1 MRSFF
6 LTLKNIL
13 TAALAITLTSCITVP
28 FKGLNFETSIKKSFV
43 KILGITKDSAYS
55 GSGVIVD
62 HLSDSHS
69 IIITAGHICKE
80 NAIHMSILNYLEEDY
95 GVLYIAVS
103 PEDDLCALITDKKI
117 NGSISSVGVFPANI
131 GDKIF
136 NIAAPFGIHSK
147 NMSLMFE
154 GFYGGDAEVAS
165 EKYPLSVYTVPAMGG
180 SSGSPIFNQNWEIIG
195 IISRAYPQF
204 ENVAFAVAHHRVAS
218 FTRAVLNSSKTR
230 LKLTYTD
237 KINQFASSVCLKT
250 HSCKT

>member
-6 LTLKNIL
+6 VTLKNIL

-28 FKGLNFETSIKKSFV
+28 FKDFNFETNIRKSFV
-43 KILGITKDSAYS
+43 KILGITKDSTYS
-55 GSGVIVD
+55 GSGVIID

-80 NAIHMSILNYLEEDY
+80 NAIYMSILNYLEENY
-95 GVLYIAVS
+95 EILYIAVS
-103 PEDDLCALITDKKI
+103 AEDDLCALITDKKV
-117 NGSISSVGVFPANI
+117 NGSVSSVGVFPANI
-131 GDKIF
+131 GDKIY

-154 GFYGGDAEVAS
+154 GFYAGDTKVTN
-165 EKYPLSVYTVPAMGG
+165 EKHSLSTYTVPAMGG

-195 IISRAYPQF
+195 IIARAYPQF
-204 ENVAFAVAHHRVAS
+204 ENVAFAVAHHRVVS
-218 FTRAVLNSSKTR
+218 FTKTVLNASKTR

-237 KINQFASSVCLKT
+237 KINQIVSSVCLEIGF
-250 HSCKT
+250 CKT